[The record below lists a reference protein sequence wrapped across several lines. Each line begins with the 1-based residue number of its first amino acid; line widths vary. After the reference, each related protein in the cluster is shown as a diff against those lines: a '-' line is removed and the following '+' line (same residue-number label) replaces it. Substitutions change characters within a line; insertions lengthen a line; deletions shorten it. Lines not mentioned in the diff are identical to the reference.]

1 MTTYRIDRVD
11 GRTLIASWL
20 DLPIQGSATVGPF
33 ADTAMAMTA
42 QNVLDAASHYRWHR
56 MLQLW
61 DEGVFTDARAGLDP
75 IVGFSPSTIARPVR
89 EFDWRSDEPGWLPRL
104 PTDVVLGD
112 SPMSQYLRERIERMI
127 PDREDQPVPVD
138 PNAWLFA
145 DRSPLGNPEPLL
157 WTEWRLRLSR
167 LDIEA
172 LRNELEADLAATTGD
187 WVGRARQIAWY
198 LNADLLVG
206 AETWEGDDSDEKV
219 GDRGV
224 QLLRELTGVP
234 VELTASRDSFLSNL
248 LQIHTPGS
256 VVGFWLEDYT
266 WTYGWPESELSDIWR
281 ISGQLAPALELTVGE
296 LASLIIEG
304 IAAGEWPFGGVAL
317 GERSSS
323 AVRRYEQH

>member
-1 MTTYRIDRVD
+1 
-11 GRTLIASWL
+11 
-20 DLPIQGSATVGPF
+20 
-33 ADTAMAMTA
+33 
-42 QNVLDAASHYRWHR
+42 
-56 MLQLW
+56 
-61 DEGVFTDARAGLDP
+61 
-75 IVGFSPSTIARPVR
+75 
-89 EFDWRSDEPGWLPRL
+89 
-104 PTDVVLGD
+104 
-112 SPMSQYLRERIERMI
+112 
-127 PDREDQPVPVD
+127 
-138 PNAWLFA
+138 
-145 DRSPLGNPEPLL
+145 
-157 WTEWRLRLSR
+157 
-167 LDIEA
+167 
-172 LRNELEADLAATTGD
+172 
-187 WVGRARQIAWY
+187 
-198 LNADLLVG
+198 VG

-224 QLLRELTGVP
+224 QLLRELSGVP